1 MAGETKAIE
10 ITVPASA
17 DLSGF
22 QYRAVFLN
30 SSGSAGTYISAMA
43 TAIGGGTIPLGVL
56 TNKPSAAGQGA
67 RVAIG
72 GIAKML
78 CGAASIA
85 AGALVTVPGMGG
97 QGSSIA
103 VTDAGTYYV
112 LGIAKTRAAA
122 SGDFFEVI
130 VNPRLHAR
138 AV

>member
-1 MAGETKAIE
+1 MSGETKVVE

-30 SSGSAGTYISAMA
+30 ASGSAGTYISAMA

-56 TNKPSAAGQGA
+56 TNKPTAAGQGA
-67 RVAIG
+67 RVAVG
-72 GIAKML
+72 GVAKML
-78 CGAASIA
+78 AGAVIA
-85 AGALVTVPGMGG
+85 AGELVTVPGQGG

-103 VTDAGTYYV
+103 VNAAGTYYV
-112 LGIAKTRAAA
+112 LGQAKTRAAA
-122 SGDFFEVI
+122 SGDIFEVI

>member
-1 MAGETKAIE
+1 MAGDTQVIE

-22 QYRAVFLN
+22 QYRAVFLR
-30 SSGSAGTYISAMA
+30 SDGSAGTYISAMG
-43 TAIGGGTIPLGVL
+43 TAIGGGTMPLGIL
-56 TNKPSAAGQGA
+56 NNKPGAAGRGA

-72 GIAKML
+72 GIAKMI

-85 AGALVTVPGMGG
+85 AGEIVTVPGMGG

-103 VTDAGTYYV
+103 QNAAGTYYAI
-112 LGIAKTRAAA
+112 GFAKTRAAA
-122 SGDFFEVI
+122 SGDIFEVI
-130 VNPRLHAR
+130 VQPYLHAR